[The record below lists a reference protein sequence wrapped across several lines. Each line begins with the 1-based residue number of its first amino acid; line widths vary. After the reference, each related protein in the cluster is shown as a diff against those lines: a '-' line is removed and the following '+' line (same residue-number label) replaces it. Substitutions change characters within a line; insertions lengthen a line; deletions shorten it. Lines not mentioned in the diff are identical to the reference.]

1 MLILD
6 AIAAFIKALLDA
18 PFIIQFP
25 IGFLAGAATWLAIFP
40 DPLRLNDQR

>member
-6 AIAAFIKALLDA
+6 AFAAFVKALLDA

-25 IGFLAGAATWLAIFP
+25 LGFMAGAAFWLAVFP
-40 DPLRLNDQR
+40 DPLRLDDQR